1 MIQRAPNKLRFSPTA
16 MKGLSM
22 IEMMVALGLGA
33 FLMLGLTQVYLAN
46 QQTSILQ
53 DDFAR
58 VQESGR
64 IGVELMVKEIRMA
77 DFNGC
82 VPSTSDITSL
92 LDTTDPDYDANTMD
106 FLAGGVGGAN
116 DVTSLTI
123 GGTAVIDGTDTLV
136 LRGMNDACEGL
147 GRMTGLNPAASF
159 EISGTSCPIVQG
171 DIIVLANCAGGD
183 MFSISNI
190 SVGGGK
196 TNTVHNTGTINVPGS
211 VENASKILSRP
222 YGAGSQVLK
231 PYKKTFFLAAG
242 VDGNSLFLNDTGT
255 TMELVTNVTDFQ
267 IWFGE
272 DTNGDGSVNVYRDAD
287 TVNNFDE
294 VKSVRVEL
302 TVGSGEVSKEFIAIG
317 NIRNRAS

>member
-1 MIQRAPNKLRFSPTA
+1 MKRHAQNSMRHNPAA
-16 MKGLSM
+16 MMGLSM

-46 QQTSILQ
+46 QKTSILQ

-82 VPSTSDITSL
+82 VPSTGDITNL

-106 FLAGGVGGAN
+106 FLAGGVGGEN

-123 GGTAVIDGTDTLV
+123 GGKAVIDGTDTLV
-136 LRGMNDACEGL
+136 LRGMTDACEGL

-159 EISGTSCPIVQG
+159 SISNVNCPIIAG
-171 DIIVLANCAGGD
+171 DILVLANCAGGD
-183 MFSISNI
+183 MFSVSNRNL
-190 SVGGGK
+190 SNV
-196 TNTVHNTGTINVPGS
+196 TVVHNTGTINVPGS

-222 YGAGSQVLK
+222 YGAGSQILK

-267 IWFGE
+267 IKFGE
-272 DTNGDGSVNVYRDAD
+272 DTTGDGSVNFYRDAGPS
-287 TVNNFDE
+287 VNFDE

-302 TVGSGEVSKEFIAIG
+302 TVESGEVNKKFIAIG